1 MSILDLLKQD
11 HKEVSGLLSEMCDT
25 TDRAAKKRAQL
36 FAECKSALMAHSHAE
51 LEAFYKPLMQDGDD
65 EDALLEAQVEHEVVE
80 RLLEDISAT
89 EPADEKWLAKVTVL
103 QELVEHHVK
112 EEESEIFKLARKA
125 YDKKQLDEIGTRFE
139 ELKQQEMA
147 QMPA

>member
-11 HKEVSGLLSEMCDT
+11 HKEVSKLLSEMCDT
-25 TDRAAKKRAQL
+25 TDRAAKKREQL

-51 LEAFYKPLMQDGDD
+51 LETFYKPLMQDGDD

-89 EPADEKWLAKVTVL
+89 EPTGEKWLAKVTVL

-125 YDKKQLDEIGTRFE
+125 YDKKQLDEIGMRFE

>member
-11 HKEVSGLLSEMCDT
+11 HKEVSELLSEMSET
-25 TDRAAKKRAQL
+25 TDRAAKKRQQL
-36 FAECKSALMAHSHAE
+36 FSECKTALMAHSHAE
-51 LEAFYKPLMQDGDD
+51 LQAFYKPLMKDGDD

-89 EPADEKWLAKVTVL
+89 EPTDEKWLAKITVL
-103 QELVEHHVK
+103 KELVEHHVE

-125 YDKKQLDEIGTRFE
+125 YDKKQLDEIGARFE

-147 QMPA
+147 QTPA